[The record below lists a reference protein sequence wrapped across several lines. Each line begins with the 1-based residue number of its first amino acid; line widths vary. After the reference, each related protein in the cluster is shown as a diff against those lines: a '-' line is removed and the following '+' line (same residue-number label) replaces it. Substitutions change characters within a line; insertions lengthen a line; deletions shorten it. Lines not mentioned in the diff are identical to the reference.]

1 MRDLLAHHPHLLP
14 QIVLVGCFLIGL
26 LICWHV
32 ITDRRKSHLR
42 RMESLPLDDGQ
53 RETHHG

>member
-1 MRDLLAHHPHLLP
+1 MKDLLAHHPHLLP
-14 QIVLVGCFLIGL
+14 QIVLVGCFAIAL

-32 ITDRRKSHLR
+32 FTDRRKGHLR

-53 RETHHG
+53 RESRHG